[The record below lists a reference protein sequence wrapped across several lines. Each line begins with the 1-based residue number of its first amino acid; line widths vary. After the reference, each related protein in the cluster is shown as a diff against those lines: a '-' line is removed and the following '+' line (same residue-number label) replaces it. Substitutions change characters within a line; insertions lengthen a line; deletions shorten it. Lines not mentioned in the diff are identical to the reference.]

1 MSRITTKRG
10 LVSGL
15 AGLAAVMA
23 ALALPTT
30 YALAQSPV
38 DLAALNAVARATTA
52 DWGAATSSAVN
63 MYTVPAGKRLVI
75 ENVSAHMRVL
85 AGAFVRVSLHTSV
98 GGAASEAEV
107 PMVPQGTFG
116 RESHFSA
123 TQNMRLYAD
132 PNTAVTL
139 SYSRS
144 TTDTTGKVTLG
155 FSGYLVDKP

>member
-23 ALALPTT
+23 ALALPPT

-85 AGAFVRVSLHTSV
+85 AGAFVRVSVHTSV
-98 GGAASEAEV
+98 GGTFSEAEV

>member
-1 MSRITTKRG
+1 MSKITTKRG

-15 AGLAAVMA
+15 AGLAAVIA
-23 ALALPTT
+23 ALALPPT

-85 AGAFVRVSLHTSV
+85 AG
-98 GGAASEAEV
+98 
-107 PMVPQGTFG
+107 
-116 RESHFSA
+116 
-123 TQNMRLYAD
+123 
-132 PNTAVTL
+132 
-139 SYSRS
+139 
-144 TTDTTGKVTLG
+144 
-155 FSGYLVDKP
+155 

>member
-23 ALALPTT
+23 ALALPPT

-85 AGAFVRVSLHTSV
+85 AGAFVRVSVHTSV

>member
-23 ALALPTT
+23 ALALLPTC
-30 YALAQSPV
+30 ALAQSPV
-38 DLAALNAVARATTA
+38 DPAALSAVARTNTS
-52 DWGAATSSAVN
+52 DWGAATSTAVN
-63 MYTVPAGKRLVI
+63 VYTVPAGKRLVI

-85 AGAFVRVSLHTSV
+85 AGAFVVVSVHTSV

-107 PMVPQGTFG
+107 PMVYQGTFG
-116 RESHFSA
+116 REAHFSA

-132 PNTAVTL
+132 PNTAVTI